1 MRFRLKPLII
11 CVVTSAFSFLCKAN
25 ETVIIEK
32 RLRWADLNPD
42 MAPSGRSLDF
52 SESFIDGQ
60 YNDIPVVVHRMA
72 LKNYGN
78 VASTS
83 WQISESATLPAGL
96 LREYN
101 TDILGSDYK
110 LETRITE
117 GHGTPY
123 LVVTIVPI
131 KSMGNGSFERLIN
144 LQLEIDVLSSP
155 KPNLRSLS
163 FIEQSALNQGNW
175 YKIAIARDGI
185 YRIDKNVLAQMGVN
199 ISGLNPQ
206 NINVYGNGGTLLPE
220 SNAIPRY
227 DDLQKCAVFFEGG
240 NDSQF
245 QDSDYILFYGKGPD
259 SWKLTEQTTID
270 KNRWEHEKHYY
281 SDSAYYFIRIDDTE
295 PLRIQNLGI
304 TDQPATHTSQKFQ
317 DFQFIENEVYNIGK
331 TGREF
336 LGEEF
341 DLNTSGSYTFLMPN
355 LLSEFPAIFEAK
367 LAIRS
372 MGGPSNFTLN
382 AGGNIIETP
391 SVESSDFALS
401 LVAGQV
407 FAVTQFNPAGSSITA
422 EIEFNKYSNTA
433 EVKGWIDYLRVNAT
447 RALQMTGNQMQFRDS
462 SVTGAGNICQF
473 TLASAGSVGQIW
485 DITNYLQPASVPF
498 SLSGSAAEWKQ
509 SSEITRE
516 YIAFTNSGFLTPQAV
531 GKVENQNLHGLSDLD
546 LVIVAAPKHLVAA
559 NELAEIH
566 AGLGSSVLVTTPLQI
581 FNEFSSGNPDVT
593 AIRMLM
599 KMLYDRAQG
608 DVSKMPQNLLMFGD
622 GDYSR
627 NRGMSAFNDFNVI
640 VFESDESFSPATSYV
655 SDDFFVFLSDDD
667 DASATNLLDAGV
679 GRIPAGDLFEAT
691 SYVDKVRTYISQ
703 NVAPSG
709 GVSCLGDDQQ
719 STYGTWRN
727 ILTFIADDQDGSG
740 RPNEQIHLEDAD
752 ELSAIMR
759 ENHPEYDLVKI
770 YMDAYKQEPTP
781 GGERYPEAESAIRN
795 RVQNGSLIV
804 TYLGHGGERGWAH
817 ERILDLNTIGS
828 WTNKFKMPVFLTAT
842 CELARYDDP
851 SFNSAGEILVMN
863 PEGGA
868 IAMLTTTRIV
878 FAGSNMQMDLAFFDV
893 ALEEDVIENLD
904 LGRINML
911 TKNGVSP
918 TNSSKPNFSLLGD
931 PAIKMVY
938 PKFNVVTAKINDVDV
953 ANFNDT
959 LKALQEV
966 EISGFVA
973 DYNGAKLTDFN
984 GFIYPTVF
992 DKLTR
997 VFTQNNDF
1005 DGTYG
1010 QTQQYDIFNKNI
1022 FKGKA
1027 SVNGGEFSFRFVV
1040 PYDINYTVGKG
1051 RVSYYAVSGNNDAH
1065 GYNETFN
1072 IGSSL
1077 EGAELNNEGPIID
1090 LYLNDSTFVSGGI
1103 SNTTPILYSRLRDEN
1118 GINTVGNGIGHDL
1131 IAVLDNDTQ
1140 NPIVLN
1146 EYYETDLDTYQSGE
1160 VRYQLDELA
1169 EGNHTLS
1176 LKAWD
1181 VHNNSSIATLEF
1193 TVAENGVIA
1202 LEHVLNYPN
1211 PFTTRTEFMFE
1222 HNQVCQSLDVRL
1234 QIFTVSG
1241 KLVKTL
1247 EQQVLQEGFRSQPI
1261 PWDGTDDFGDRIGR
1275 GVYVYKLEVRN
1286 DEGQK
1291 AEQFE
1296 KLVILR

>member
-1 MRFRLKPLII
+1 MIIQLKPLII
-11 CVVTSAFSFLCKAN
+11 CIVTLAIPLLCKSN
-25 ETVIIEK
+25 ETIILEK
-32 RLRWADLNPD
+32 RLQWSDLNPEQT
-42 MAPSGRSLDF
+42 PTGRTLDF
-52 SESFIDGQ
+52 TESFVDGEFG
-60 YNDIPVVVHRMA
+60 NLPTVVHRFA
-72 LKNYGN
+72 LKNFGTVSGFSWQN
-78 VASTS
+78 QASTS
-83 WQISESATLPAGL
+83 LPANF
-96 LREYN
+96 LRETN
-101 TDILGSDYK
+101 TNLIQTDYRV
-110 LETRITE
+110 ETRITD
-117 GHGTPY
+117 GQGKPY
-123 LVVTIVPI
+123 LVVMILPI
-131 KSMGNGSFERLIN
+131 RSSGGSSFERILDFS
-144 LQLEIDVLSSP
+144 LAIDVTPSP
-155 KPNLRSLS
+155 RPNIRSLS
-163 FIEQSALNQGNW
+163 FAEQSELAEGTW
-175 YKIAIARDGI
+175 YKIAIARDGV
-185 YRIDKNVLAQMGVN
+185 YKIDKNVMSQLGIN
-199 ISGLNPQ
+199 ITSLNPQ
-206 NINVYGNGGTLLPE
+206 NINLYGNGGILLPE
-220 SNAIPRY
+220 SNLEPRY
-227 DDLQKCAVFFEGG
+227 DDLQKCAVFFQGG
-240 NDSQF
+240 DDNQF

-259 SWKLTEQTTID
+259 SWELSKQSVLN
-270 KNRWEHEKHYY
+270 KNRWEHEKHFY
-281 SDSAYYFIRIDDTE
+281 SDSAYYFLRTDDTE
-295 PLRIQNLGI
+295 PLRIQTAGI
-304 TDQPATHTSQKFQ
+304 PDQPATHTSTKFQ
-317 DFQFIENEVYNIGK
+317 DYQFLENDLYNIGK

-341 DLNTSGSYTFLMPN
+341 DLNTTGTYTFVMPN
-355 LLSEFPAIFEAK
+355 LLSDYPAIFEAA

-372 MGGPSNFTLN
+372 MGGPSTFTVN
-382 AGGNIIETP
+382 VGGNAINTP
-391 SVESSDFALS
+391 AVESSDFALS

-407 FAVTQFNPAGSSITA
+407 FTATEFTPNGSTISAQID
-422 EIEFNKYSNTA
+422 FNKYSNTA
-433 EVKGWIDYLRVNAT
+433 EVKGWINYLRVNAT
-447 RALQMTGNQMQFRDS
+447 RALQMTGNQMHFRDS
-462 SVTGAGNICQF
+462 SATGPGNVCQF
-473 TLASAGSVGQIW
+473 GLGSASAVNQIW
-485 DITNYLQPASVPF
+485 DVSNYLLPQSIPF
-498 SLSGSAAEWKQ
+498 TLSGSAAEWKQ
-509 SSEITRE
+509 SSEITKE
-516 YIAFTNSGFLTPQAV
+516 YIAFTNSGFLVPQAI
-531 GKVENQNLHGLSDLD
+531 GRVENQNLHGLSDLD
-546 LVIVAAPKHLVAA
+546 LVIVSAPRHLESA
-559 NELAEIH
+559 NALATIH
-566 AGLGSSVLVTTPLQI
+566 TTLGKSVLVVTPLQV

-599 KMLYDRAQG
+599 KMLYDRASG
-608 DVSKMPQNLLMFGD
+608 DVNKMPENLLMFGD

-627 NRGMSAFNDFNVI
+627 NKGISSFLGFNVI

-655 SDDFFVFLSDDD
+655 SDDYFVFLSDDD

-679 GRIPAGDLFEAT
+679 GRIPASDLFEGT
-691 SYVDKVRTYISQ
+691 SYVDKVRTYISE

-709 GVSCLGDDQQ
+709 GVSCIGDDQQ
-719 STYGTWRN
+719 STYGAWRN

-740 RPNEQIHLEDAD
+740 RPNEQIHLNDAD
-752 ELSAIMR
+752 ELSGLMR
-759 ENHPEYDLVKI
+759 EFHPEYDLVKI

-781 GGERYPEAESAIRN
+781 GGERYPEGEAAIRN

-817 ERILDLNTIGS
+817 ERILDLNTISS
-828 WTNKFKMPVFLTAT
+828 WSNKFKMPIFLTAT

-863 PEGGA
+863 PNGGA

-878 FAGSNMQMDLAFFDV
+878 FAGSNMQMDLAFFDI
-893 ALEEDVIENLD
+893 ALKEDSINNLD

-918 TNSSKPNFSLLGD
+918 GNSSKPNFSLLGD
-931 PAIKMVY
+931 PAIKLVY
-938 PKFNVVTAKINDVDV
+938 PKFNVFTTKINGIEI
-953 ANFNDT
+953 ASFTDT

-966 EISGFVA
+966 EITGYVG
-973 DYNGAKLTDFN
+973 DYDGNKLTGFN

-992 DKLTR
+992 DKMTR

-1005 DGTYG
+1005 DGQYG

-1027 SVNGGEFSFRFVV
+1027 SVNGGDFSFKFVV

-1051 RVSYYAVSGNNDAH
+1051 RVSYYAVAGNIDGH
-1065 GYNETFN
+1065 GYNEDFN

-1077 EGAELNNEGPIID
+1077 EGAELNNQGPEID

-1103 SNTTPILYSRLRDEN
+1103 SNSTPILYARLRDEN

-1131 IAVLDNDTQ
+1131 VAVLDNDTQ

-1160 VRYQLDELA
+1160 VRYQLEELQ

-1181 VHNNSSIATLEF
+1181 VHNNSSTVTLEF
-1193 TVAENGVIA
+1193 TVAENGLLA

-1222 HNQVCQSLDVRL
+1222 HNQVCKTLDVRL

-1261 PWDGTDDFGDRIGR
+1261 AWDGTDDFGDRIGR

-1286 DEGQK
+1286 EEGQK

>member
-1 MRFRLKPLII
+1 MNFRLKPLII
-11 CVVTSAFSFLCKAN
+11 CVFTCAFSLLCKAN
-25 ETVIIEK
+25 ETIILEK
-32 RLRWADLNPD
+32 RLQWMDLTKD
-42 MAPSGRSLDF
+42 LEPSGRALDF
-52 SESFIDGQ
+52 VESFVDAG
-60 YNDIPVVVHRMA
+60 YNQLPVVVHRIA
-72 LKNYGN
+72 LKKYGT
-78 VASTS
+78 VAGFNWLSQETS
-83 WQISESATLPAGL
+83 SVPSNL
-96 LREYN
+96 LREIN
-101 TDILGSDYK
+101 PELINSEFII
-110 LETRITE
+110 ETRITE
-117 GHGTPY
+117 GRDMPF
-123 LVVTIVPI
+123 LVVTITPV
-131 KSMGNGSFERLIN
+131 KSIGAGNFERILN
-144 LQLEIDVLSSP
+144 FKLEIQVQEAQ

-163 FIEQSALNQGNW
+163 FAEESVLAQGSW

-185 YRIDKNVLAQMGVN
+185 YRIDKNVLAQMGIN
-199 ISGLNPQ
+199 IAELNPQ
-206 NINVYGNGGTLLPE
+206 NINVYGNGGPLLPS
-220 SNAIPRY
+220 SNEVDRY
-227 DDLQKCAVFFEGG
+227 DDLQKCAVFFQGG
-240 NDSQF
+240 DDNQF

-259 SWKLTEQTTID
+259 SWKLSEQTTLD
-270 KNRWEHEKHYY
+270 QNRWEHNKHFY
-281 SDSAYYFIRIDDTE
+281 SDSAYYFIRTDDTA
-295 PLRIQNLGI
+295 PLRIQTLGVP
-304 TDQPATHTSQKFQ
+304 DQPATHTSQKFQ
-317 DFQFIENEVYNIGK
+317 DYQFIENELYNIGK

-341 DLNTSGSYTFLMPN
+341 DLNTSGSYTFVMPN
-355 LLSEFPAIFEAK
+355 LLSEYPAIFEAN

-372 MGGPSNFTLN
+372 MGGASNFTLSV
-382 AGGNIIETP
+382 GGNTITTN

-407 FAVTQFNPAGSSITA
+407 TAVTEFNPSGSTITA
-422 EIEFNKYSNTA
+422 DIEFNKYSNTA

-447 RALQMTGNQMQFRDS
+447 RSLQMTGNQMQFRDTTA
-462 SVTGAGNICQF
+462 TGPGNICQY
-473 TLASAGSVGQIW
+473 TLASAGSVSHIW
-485 DITNYLQPASVPF
+485 DISNYIVPGAVPYNQN
-498 SLSGSAAEWKQ
+498 GSAADWKL
-509 SSEITRE
+509 SSSTTRE
-516 YIAFTNSGFLTPQAV
+516 FIAFTNSGFLTPQTI
-531 GKVENQNLHGLSDLD
+531 GKIENQNLHGLSDLD
-546 LVIVAAPKHLVAA
+546 LVIVSAPNHLEAA

-566 AGLGSSVLVTTPLQI
+566 AGLGASVLVTTPMQV

-593 AIRMLM
+593 AVRMLM
-599 KMLYDRAQG
+599 KMLYDRALG
-608 DVSKMPQNLLMFGD
+608 DESKMPQNLLMFGD

-627 NRGMSAFNDFNVI
+627 NRGTSAFNGFNVI
-640 VFESDESFSPATSYV
+640 VFESDESFSPASSYV
-655 SDDFFVFLSDDD
+655 SDDYFVFLSDDD

-679 GRIPAGDLFEAT
+679 GRIPASDLFEAK

-709 GVSCLGDDQQ
+709 GVSCLGDEQQ
-719 STYGTWRN
+719 STYGSWRN

-740 RPNEQIHLEDAD
+740 RANEQIHLEDAD
-752 ELSAIMR
+752 QLSDIIR
-759 ENHPEYDLVKI
+759 NNHPEYDVVKI
-770 YMDAYKQEPTP
+770 YMDAFKQEPTP
-781 GGERYPEAESAIRN
+781 GGERYPEGEAAIRN
-795 RVQNGSLIV
+795 RVQNGTLLV

-817 ERILDLNTIGS
+817 ERILDLNTIAS

-863 PEGGA
+863 PNGGA

-893 ALEEDVIENLD
+893 ALKEDVIQNLD

-918 TNSSKPNFSLLGD
+918 ANSSKPNFSLLGD
-931 PAIKMVY
+931 PALKMVY
-938 PKFNVVTAKINDVDV
+938 PKFNVFTTQINDIDI
-953 ANFNDT
+953 ANFTDT

-966 EISGFVA
+966 EITGYVGDNA
-973 DYNGAKLTDFN
+973 GNKLTDFS

-997 VFTQNNDF
+997 VLTQNNDF

-1010 QTQQYDIFNKNI
+1010 QVQQYDIFNKNI

-1027 SVNGGEFSFRFVV
+1027 SVNGGDFSFKFVV
-1040 PYDINYTVGKG
+1040 PYDINYTIGKG
-1051 RVSYYAVSGNNDAH
+1051 RVSYYAVAGNTDAH

-1077 EGAELNNEGPIID
+1077 EGAELNNEGPEID

-1103 SNTTPILYSRLRDEN
+1103 SNTNPILYARLRDQN

-1131 IAVLDNDTQ
+1131 IAILDNDTQ

-1146 EYYETDLDTYQSGE
+1146 EFYETDLDTYQSGE
-1160 VRYQLDELA
+1160 VRYQLEELG

-1181 VHNNSSIATLEF
+1181 VHNNSSTSSLEF
-1193 TVAENGVIA
+1193 TVAESGLIA

-1247 EQQVLQEGFRSQPI
+1247 EQQVVQEGFRSQPI
-1261 PWDGTDDFGDRIGR
+1261 AWDGTDDFGDRIGR

-1286 DEGQK
+1286 EEGQK

>member
-1 MRFRLKPLII
+1 MIIQLKPLII
-11 CVVTSAFSFLCKAN
+11 CIVTLAIPLLCKSN
-25 ETVIIEK
+25 ETVILEK
-32 RLRWADLNPD
+32 RLQWSDLNPEQT
-42 MAPSGRSLDF
+42 PTGRTPDF
-52 SESFIDGQ
+52 AESFVDKEFG
-60 YNDIPVVVHRMA
+60 NIPTVVHRFE
-72 LKNYGN
+72 LKNFGVVSGITWQN
-78 VASTS
+78 LESTS
-83 WQISESATLPAGL
+83 LPAQF
-96 LREYN
+96 LRE
-101 TDILGSDYK
+101 TDQSHIEQDYRV
-110 LETRITE
+110 ETRITD
-117 GHGTPY
+117 GRGTPY
-123 LVVTIVPI
+123 LVIVVLPI
-131 KSMGNGSFERLIN
+131 RKTGENNFERILDFR
-144 LQLEIDVLSSP
+144 LAVEVTPSP
-155 KPNLRSLS
+155 RPQLRSLN
-163 FIEQSALNQGNW
+163 FAEQSVLASGTW
-175 YKIAIARDGI
+175 YKLAIARDGV
-185 YRIDKNVLAQMGVN
+185 YRIDKNVMAQLGIN
-199 ISGLNPQ
+199 IASLNPQ
-206 NINVYGNGGTLLPE
+206 NINVYGNGGVLLPE
-220 SNAIPRY
+220 SNAEPRL
-227 DDLQKCAVFFEGG
+227 DDLQKCAVFFQGG
-240 NDSQF
+240 DDNQF

-259 SWKLTEQTTID
+259 SWQLTEQSTLN
-270 KNRWEHEKHYY
+270 KYRWEHEKHYY

-295 PLRIQNLGI
+295 PLRIQSAGI
-304 TDQPATHTSQKFQ
+304 PDQPATHTSTKFQ
-317 DFQFIENEVYNIGK
+317 DYQFLENDLYNIGK

-341 DLNTSGSYTFLMPN
+341 DLNTTGTYTFVMPN
-355 LLSEFPAIFEAK
+355 LLPEYPAIFEAA

-372 MGGPSNFTLN
+372 MGGPSTFTVN
-382 AGGNIIETP
+382 VGGSSITTP
-391 SVESSDFALS
+391 AVESSDFALS

-407 FAVTQFNPAGSSITA
+407 FTVSEFTPGGSTISAQID
-422 EIEFNKYSNTA
+422 FNKYSNTA
-433 EVKGWIDYLRVNAT
+433 EVKGWINYLRVNAT
-447 RALQMTGNQMQFRDS
+447 RALNMTGNQMHFRDS
-462 SVTGAGNICQF
+462 TATGPGNVCQF
-473 TLASAGSVGQIW
+473 GLNNASNVGQIW
-485 DITNYLQPASVPF
+485 DISNYLVPVAVPF
-498 SLSGSAAEWKQ
+498 TLNGSVAEWKQ
-509 SSEITRE
+509 PSEFTKE
-516 YIAFTNSGFLTPQAV
+516 YIAFTNSGFLTPQAM
-531 GKVENQNLHGLSDLD
+531 GRVENQNLHGLSDLD
-546 LVIVAAPKHLVAA
+546 LVIVSAPRHLESA
-559 NELAEIH
+559 NALAEIH
-566 AGLGSSVLVTTPLQI
+566 SELGKSVLVVTPLQI

-593 AIRMLM
+593 SVRMLM
-599 KMLYDRAQG
+599 KMLYDRAAG
-608 DVSKMPQNLLMFGD
+608 DVNKMPENLLMFGD

-627 NRGMSAFNDFNVI
+627 NKGLSSFLGFNVI

-655 SDDFFVFLSDDD
+655 SDDYFVFLSDDD

-679 GRIPAGDLFEAT
+679 GRIPASDLFEGT
-691 SYVDKVRTYISQ
+691 SYVDKVRTYISE

-719 STYGTWRN
+719 STYGAWRN

-740 RPNEQIHLEDAD
+740 KANEQIHLEDAD
-752 ELSAIMR
+752 ELSELMR
-759 ENHPEYDLVKI
+759 EVHPEYDLVKI

-781 GGERYPEAESAIRN
+781 GGERYPEGEAAIRN

-817 ERILDLNTIGS
+817 ERILDLNTISS
-828 WTNKFKMPVFLTAT
+828 WSNKFKMPVFLTAT

-863 PEGGA
+863 PNGGA

-878 FAGSNMQMDLAFFDV
+878 FAGSNMQMDLSFFDI
-893 ALEEDVIENLD
+893 ALEEDSIDNLD

-918 TNSSKPNFSLLGD
+918 ANSSKPNFSLLGD
-931 PAIKMVY
+931 PAIKLVY
-938 PKFNVVTAKINDVDV
+938 PKYKVFTTQINGIDISS
-953 ANFNDT
+953 FTDT

-966 EISGFVA
+966 EITGYVGESEG
-973 DYNGAKLTDFN
+973 NKLTGFN

-992 DKLTR
+992 DKMTR
-997 VFTQNNDF
+997 VYTQNNDY
-1005 DGTYG
+1005 DGEYG
-1010 QTQQYDIFNKNI
+1010 QIQQYDIFNKNI

-1027 SVNGGEFSFRFVV
+1027 SVNGGDFSFRFVV

-1051 RVSYYAVSGNNDAH
+1051 RVSYYAVAGNIDGH
-1065 GYNETFN
+1065 GYNENFN

-1077 EGAELNNEGPIID
+1077 EGAELNNQGPEID

-1103 SNTTPILYSRLRDEN
+1103 SNTTPILYALLRDQN

-1131 IAVLDNDTQ
+1131 VAVLDNDTQ

-1160 VRYQLDELA
+1160 VRYQLEELT

-1181 VHNNSSIATLEF
+1181 VHNNSSTATLEF
-1193 TVAENGVIA
+1193 TVAENGLLA

-1222 HNQVCQSLDVRL
+1222 HNQVCKTLDVRL

-1261 PWDGTDDFGDRIGR
+1261 AWDGTDDFGDRIGR